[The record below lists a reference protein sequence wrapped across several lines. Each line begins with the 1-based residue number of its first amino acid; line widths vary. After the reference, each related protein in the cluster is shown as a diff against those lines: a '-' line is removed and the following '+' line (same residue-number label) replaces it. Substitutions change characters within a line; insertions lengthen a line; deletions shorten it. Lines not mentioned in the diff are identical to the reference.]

1 MRRFLAWIILIL
13 VLLLP
18 LQVGAQGAK
27 TTSYYWE
34 AANLSLAY
42 PATWDKPVTLDQ
54 NGARALQLAQ
64 VMAATPDT
72 RPPGV
77 PVITLLLNADP
88 NADPNAA
95 LAAAFQTQNLSP
107 GASTPDSLMGFDA
120 VKAIGLSEDKTLFGI
135 GLAAKLPDGNT
146 LVALGRAAAAGRDA
160 FSQVFAAVTSSM
172 ALGTSEQPAQPT
184 YGILWYSATTAGD
197 GANAYT
203 NVGPLALAPDGD
215 LYAADPAVGVLQLDA
230 KTGQVKATVSNPD
243 LSQPTGIAVG
253 KDKTVYVGDAACQ
266 CIFVLGADGQWK
278 DKIGEFGQQSP
289 ASIAMTADGTLYAT
303 NQTDSGVQLLAFQ
316 NQKSTAIPFDES
328 VTAQPILFIDRGG
341 RLLALVNDG
350 TVLVLEDGKLSML
363 AALNLNNMT
372 VNAAADL
379 DGAYLLATSGQ
390 GLVVINPQDD
400 SVSTIGQ
407 VVPNAPGPG
416 EFVSPHGVQVGGDG
430 ALYISDSDS
439 SFGAITAMSTGVEPG
454 RIGDKTLVPE
464 IPVRG
469 TLNTTLISQDWT
481 LNGLAGQ
488 EVTISAVD
496 ASGAGALDLA
506 LHLIAPDGKEETGN
520 DNQESGLLTAPTDAQ
535 IANYI
540 LKGSGAYTVRVSRVD
555 GGGSYVLGVSLS
567 QTLTL
572 NPSGVTRVTGVL
584 GGVIPTERWVIE
596 DGKAGQTFTITLNA
610 LDGTLDPALALL
622 DASGKVI
629 AQNDDAEDTALGPN
643 AQLPQVRLPANG
655 RYILEAQRS
664 NGEGHYELIMAA
676 PGG

>member
-1 MRRFLAWIILIL
+1 MRRFLAWLTVIL
-13 VLLLP
+13 VLLVP

-27 TTSYYWE
+27 TTSYYWQP
-34 AANLSLAY
+34 ANLSLAY

-54 NGARALQLAQ
+54 GGATALQLAQ
-64 VMAATPDT
+64 VMATTPDT

-77 PVITLLLNADP
+77 PVITLLLNPDP

-95 LAAAFQTQNLSP
+95 LAAAFQTQGLTP

-120 VKAIGLSEDKTLFGI
+120 VKVTGFSEDKTLFGI
-135 GLAAKLPDGNT
+135 GRAAKLPDSNT
-146 LVALGRAAAAGRDA
+146 LIVLGRAAAAGQNA
-160 FSQVFAAVTSSM
+160 FSQVFEAVTSSM

-184 YGILWYSATTAGD
+184 YGILWYSVTTAGD

-230 KTGQVKATVSNPD
+230 KTGQVKATVANLD

-253 KDKTVYVGDAACQ
+253 KDRTVYVGDAACQ
-266 CIFVLGADGQWK
+266 CVFVLGADGKWK
-278 DKIGEFGQQSP
+278 NNLGNFGEQSP

-303 NQTDSGVQLLAFQ
+303 NQTDTGVELLAFQ
-316 NQKSTAIPFDES
+316 NQKSSTIPFDEP
-328 VTAQPILFIDRGG
+328 VTAQPVLVIDRGG

-350 TVLVLEDGKLSML
+350 TVLALEDGRFATL
-363 AALNLNNMT
+363 ATLNLNNMT

-379 DGAYLLATSGQ
+379 DGGYLLATDGQ
-390 GLVVINPQDD
+390 GLVVISPQDD

-416 EFVSPHGVQVGGDG
+416 DFVNPRGIQVGTDG
-430 ALYISDSDS
+430 TLYISDSDG
-439 SFGAITAMSTGVEPG
+439 SFGAITAMSTSIEPG
-454 RIGDKTLVPE
+454 RIGGRTLVAE

-469 TLNTTLISQDWT
+469 VLNTTRISQDWT

-488 EVTISAVD
+488 EVTLSAVD
-496 ASGAGALDLA
+496 ASGSGALDLA
-506 LHLIAPDGKEETGN
+506 LHLIAPDGTEDAAN

-535 IANYI
+535 IANYV
-540 LKGSGAYTVRVSRVD
+540 LKASGAYTVRVSRVD
-555 GGGSYVLGVSLS
+555 GGGTYVLGVSLS
-567 QTLTL
+567 QAVTL

-584 GGVIPTERWVIE
+584 GGVLPTERWIF
-596 DGKAGQTFTITLNA
+596 DGKAGQTFTLTLNA
-610 LDGTLDPALALL
+610 LDGTLDPALTLL

-629 AQNDDAEDTALGPN
+629 AQNDDAKDTALGPN
-643 AQLPQVRLPANG
+643 AQLPQVKLPANG
-655 RYILEAQRS
+655 RYILEASRS
-664 NGEGHYELIMAA
+664 NGEGHYELIIAA